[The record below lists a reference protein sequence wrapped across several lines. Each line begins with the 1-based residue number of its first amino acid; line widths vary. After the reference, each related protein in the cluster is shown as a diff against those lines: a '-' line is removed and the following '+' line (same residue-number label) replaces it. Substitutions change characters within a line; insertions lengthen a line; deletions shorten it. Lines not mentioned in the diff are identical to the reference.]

1 MSSRREPEFY
11 DAVSTPLVL
20 EQYFLGHLFAWG
32 IFEDCLGRLRRS
44 FQVDIEGRLENGQ
57 LVLDEEFLYNNG
69 QREQRIWRISPLGNH
84 RYQGEAQDVVGK
96 AQGEVNGHRLHW
108 QYQLDLPIGRRRVR
122 VHFDDRM
129 YLQPGGI
136 LINRARVQK
145 MGLPL
150 GTVTLF
156 FQKREA

>member
-1 MSSRREPEFY
+1 MNARRQPEFY
-11 DAVSTPLVL
+11 DAPTAPFSL
-20 EQYFLGHLFAWG
+20 EQYFTGHLFAWG

-44 FQVDIEGRLENGQ
+44 FQVDIEGRMENGQ
-57 LVLDEEFLYNNG
+57 LILDEEFLYNNG
-69 QREQRIWRISPLGNH
+69 QREQRIWRIKPLSNH
-84 RYQGEAQDVVGK
+84 RYQGEAADIPGK
-96 AQGEVNGHRLHW
+96 ACGRIEGNRLHW
-108 QYQLDLPIGRRRVR
+108 RYQLDLPVGNRQVR

-145 MGLPL
+145 LGLPL

-156 FQKREA
+156 FQKRED